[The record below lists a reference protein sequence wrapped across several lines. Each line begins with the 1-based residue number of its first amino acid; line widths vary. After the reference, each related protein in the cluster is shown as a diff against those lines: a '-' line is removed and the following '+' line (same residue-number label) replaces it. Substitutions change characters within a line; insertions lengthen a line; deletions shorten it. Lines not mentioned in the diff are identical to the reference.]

1 MKSAFDHTLF
11 PLICIQADT
20 PVTML

>member
-20 PVTML
+20 PVTMI